1 MHTRRPLPPIMS
13 PMRVG
18 TLDTRRRRRPGI
30 PRGRGRVVFAAVTVL
45 ALLYVI
51 GLASGD
57 DERVAN
63 AVRDAVETTGTV
75 APTATIAS
83 PTEVNAS
90 ITATLLPAALSRSAV
105 TVDGSTIALFGG
117 RNTKGAS
124 LTQVLRYEPS
134 TGLFTALA
142 PLPEPLQGAAAVTF
156 ANRPL
161 SIGGGDAKPTANVG
175 AFVDGKVSIVGRLPE
190 ARTEAQAVVLDK
202 TLYIVGGYDG
212 AKEPLT
218 MLASAD
224 GTTFRQIGVLIQGN
238 RRGTLVG
245 VGAFLYLI
253 GGEENGVASARILRI
268 DPTDGAV
275 TQIGL
280 LPAPLSGA
288 VGFVLQGSVF
298 VAGGRHGN
306 EVTDQILH
314 IDLITGAA
322 TPAGLLPEPASSSSV
337 AVLGDTA
344 FVFGGE
350 AAVAKAGVVAIRAAR

>member
-1 MHTRRPLPPIMS
+1 MS

-90 ITATLLPAALSRSAV
+90 ITATLLPAALSRAAV

-142 PLPEPLQGAAAVTF
+142 IYDMCKSMDRGMVISDLALWEKM
-156 ANRPL
+156 
-161 SIGGGDAKPTANVG
+161 GGK
-175 AFVDGKVSIVGRLPE
+175 S
-190 ARTEAQAVVLDK
+190 
-202 TLYIVGGYDG
+202 
-212 AKEPLT
+212 
-218 MLASAD
+218 
-224 GTTFRQIGVLIQGN
+224 GTY
-238 RRGTLVG
+238 RR
-245 VGAFLYLI
+245 
-253 GGEENGVASARILRI
+253 
-268 DPTDGAV
+268 D
-275 TQIGL
+275 
-280 LPAPLSGA
+280 
-288 VGFVLQGSVF
+288 
-298 VAGGRHGN
+298 
-306 EVTDQILH
+306 
-314 IDLITGAA
+314 
-322 TPAGLLPEPASSSSV
+322 PAS
-337 AVLGDTA
+337 
-344 FVFGGE
+344 
-350 AAVAKAGVVAIRAAR
+350 